1 MVILENCMAWV
12 SANFP
17 TRWNFSSKW
26 QLSLFSHD
34 LTSSMKMVLNYNIH
48 EQPVK
53 KRWAGWQQFYQHGSF
68 SAVPRRDL
76 IAVKSMWQREWTRQ
90 AAPSERK
97 TGGRDAHPLRWKP
110 LLYWLNF
117 AGSSSVSV
125 TMSITHNSFHH
136 LPSSIL
142 KLLVINAIFLVWHNK
157 GWAEEASHH

>member
-1 MVILENCMAWV
+1 MIRL
-12 SANFP
+12 ANGYF
-17 TRWNFSSKW
+17 RKLHGMGVC
-26 QLSLFSHD
+26 QLSY
-34 LTSSMKMVLNYNIH
+34 KMEFQQQVAIVFVQSWSDKPH
-48 EQPVK
+48 ENGFKLQHTWTTCE

-117 AGSSSVSV
+117 AGSSSVTV
-125 TMSITHNSFHH
+125 TPCQ
-136 LPSSIL
+136 LPTTLSTTCRLLSSNCL
-142 KLLVINAIFLVWHNK
+142 
-157 GWAEEASHH
+157 